1 MQRDFKTTVVGLG
14 VDSLETPK
22 LLGERGLLELKH
34 DRKNSQLSPFTVFDK
49 KSPTNQGL
57 LRQFNASDNG
67 GRNRYGKQI
76 NMDDL
81 NED

>member
-49 KSPTNQGL
+49 KSPTN
-57 LRQFNASDNG
+57 
-67 GRNRYGKQI
+67 
-76 NMDDL
+76 
-81 NED
+81 